1 MATPESMEI
10 STGAARELMS
20 LGMGTL
26 IDIRQPFELMLEGEV
41 EGALPVP
48 LFRFKQLL
56 GQSLSEEEQEL
67 LDADEPDARDIRHF
81 LALINEQHVAH
92 DRILLCLCNS
102 GRRSLHAAAL
112 LRDLGYPR
120 SLSVRGGIRAWHA
133 ESTPDT

>member
-1 MATPESMEI
+1 MTTPESIEI
-10 STGAARELMS
+10 STAAAKELLS

-41 EGALPVP
+41 GDALPVP

-56 GQSLSEEEQEL
+56 GQALSDEEQEL

-81 LALINEQHVAH
+81 LALINEQHVAR

-112 LRDLGYPR
+112 LRELGYPR
-120 SLSVRGGIRAWHA
+120 SLSVRGGIRAWHGDRS
-133 ESTPDT
+133 EDI